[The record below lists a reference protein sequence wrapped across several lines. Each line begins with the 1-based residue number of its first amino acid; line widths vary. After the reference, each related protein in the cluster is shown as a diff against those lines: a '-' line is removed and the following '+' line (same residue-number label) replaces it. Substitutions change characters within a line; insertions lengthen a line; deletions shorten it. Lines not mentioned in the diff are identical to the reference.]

1 MKKRDTKLRSPLP
14 RIGFGYD
21 IHQLAKGRK
30 FILGGVTIPSP
41 VGLLGH
47 SDADV
52 LLHAICDALLGS
64 AALGDIGKH
73 FPNTSKR
80 YEGIS
85 SISLLKHLQS
95 LLKKNRYEIV
105 NIDSTVV
112 LQAPKIARYVPSM
125 RKNIARAL
133 SLRADQIS
141 VKATTNE
148 HLGALGR
155 EEGCAAFAVA
165 LLKCR

>member
-1 MKKRDTKLRSPLP
+1 MKRTKKGIAPAIS

-21 IHQLAKGRK
+21 IHQIVPGRK
-30 FILGGVTIPSP
+30 FILGGVTIPAKL
-41 VGLLGH
+41 GLLGH

-52 LLHAICDALLGS
+52 LLHAICDALLGA

-73 FPNTSKR
+73 FPNTSKK
-80 YEGIS
+80 YHGIS
-85 SISLLKHLQS
+85 SITLLKIVNSLLE
-95 LLKKNRYEIV
+95 KNGYTIV

-112 LQAPKIARYVPSM
+112 LQSPKISRYVPLM
-125 RKNIARAL
+125 QKNIARASGL
-133 SLRADQIS
+133 QVDQIS

-165 LLKCR
+165 LLAK